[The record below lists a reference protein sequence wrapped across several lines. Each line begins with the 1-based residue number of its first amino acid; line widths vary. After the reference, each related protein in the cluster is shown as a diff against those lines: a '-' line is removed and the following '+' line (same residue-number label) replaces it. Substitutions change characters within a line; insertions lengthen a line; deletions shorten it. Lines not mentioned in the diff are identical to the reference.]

1 MNSRFFRIIVLAF
14 GGIIIPLLLPNMLS
28 VLTLSIS
35 PLGSNSPSSG
45 LNIPS
50 GFIHEILIGIALLF
64 AALII
69 FEIILAIIAIIKD
82 ASSNSN
88 SSSSNS
94 YSYVNNNAY
103 SQQSPN
109 PENEQNNISD
119 EEYIDPDKDLKN
131 NIKENFNVNAEDIL
145 QEKDHTNKIKEI
157 LGKAEKAISKN
168 NIDDALAHIAN
179 SIKIAYLADAIKDNF
194 LDKIDKKIEK
204 IQLLLNLANGTTYEG
219 EKETSIKKSIELCKS
234 TIKLIKEEIYGTQF
248 SSN

>member
-1 MNSRFFRIIVLAF
+1 MNNRFFHIIVVAF
-14 GGIIIPLLLPNMLS
+14 GGIIIPLSLPNMVS
-28 VLTLSIS
+28 VLTSLAS
-35 PLGSNSPSSG
+35 PLASNSPSSG
-45 LNIPS
+45 LNIPN
-50 GFIHEILIGIALLF
+50 GFIHEISIGMVLF
-64 AALII
+64 SVAIII
-69 FEIILAIIAIIKD
+69 FEIILAIKD
-82 ASSNSN
+82 AFSNSN
-88 SSSSNS
+88 SGSSNS

-109 PENEQNNISD
+109 SENEQNNISD

-168 NIDDALAHIAN
+168 NIDDALTHIVN

-204 IQLLLNLANGTTYEG
+204 IQLLLNLANGTTYGG

-234 TIKLIKEEIYGTQF
+234 TINLIKGEIYGTEQF
-248 SSN
+248 SAN